1 MFAKVKLIA
10 SALRRRL
17 FLMHRG
23 ESSLLPSD
31 FNCLPFASLSR
42 QEQFVVTQYL
52 ISVAELVGLLNGI
65 QSRGRAVDHD
75 LVLANFAK
83 CESAYVAAGFMPFM
97 PGALKASAL
106 TSLEPQAIDRS
117 LLVRRSTGD
126 NHACFAVV
134 MRQQVERLL
143 RSGKVI
149 KLDSR
154 VAEQRLKELCDSSRG
169 YRSDL
174 PDQP

>member
-17 FLMHRG
+17 FLVHR
-23 ESSLLPSD
+23 EDSNQLPSD
-31 FNCLPFASLSR
+31 PNCLPFASLSR

-52 ISVAELVGLLNGI
+52 ISVSELVGLLNCM

-83 CESAYVAAGFMPFM
+83 GEADYVSFGFMPFM
-97 PGALKASAL
+97 PGALKASGL

-117 LLVRRSTGD
+117 LLVRRSAGD
-126 NHACFAVV
+126 NHACFAAV

-154 VAEQRLKELCDSSRG
+154 VAEQRLKELCETSRG
-169 YRSDL
+169 DLADRPDRS
-174 PDQP
+174 

>member
-1 MFAKVKLIA
+1 MFAKIKLIA

-17 FLMHRG
+17 FLVHRG
-23 ESSLLPSD
+23 DSNQSPTD
-31 FNCLPFASLSR
+31 PNCLPFASLSR

-52 ISVAELVGLLNGI
+52 ISVAELVGLLNCM
-65 QSRGRAVDHD
+65 QSSGRAVDHD

-83 CESAYVAAGFMPFM
+83 GEAAYVVAGFMPFM
-97 PGALKASAL
+97 PGALKASGL

-117 LLVRRSTGD
+117 LLVRRSTGE
-126 NHACFAVV
+126 NYACFASA

-154 VAEQRLKELCDSSRG
+154 VAQQRLNDLCDASQPD
-169 YRSDL
+169 RSDR
-174 PDQP
+174 P

>member
-17 FLMHRG
+17 FLVHR
-23 ESSLLPSD
+23 EDSNQLPTD
-31 FNCLPFASLSR
+31 PNFLPFASLSR

-52 ISVAELVGLLNGI
+52 ISVSELVGLVNGI

-75 LVLANFAK
+75 VVLANFAK
-83 CESAYVAAGFMPFM
+83 GEAAYVLAGFVPFM
-97 PGALKASAL
+97 PGAIKASGL
-106 TSLEPQAIDRS
+106 SSLEPQAIDRS

-126 NHACFAVV
+126 NHACFAAA

-149 KLDSR
+149 KLDSW
-154 VAEQRLKELCDSSRG
+154 VAEQRLKELCDASRG
-169 YRSDL
+169 DQSDWPGRS
-174 PDQP
+174 

>member
-1 MFAKVKLIA
+1 MFAKVKLIV

-23 ESSLLPSD
+23 DSSPLPTD
-31 FNCLPFASLSR
+31 PNCLPFASLSR

-52 ISVAELVGLLNGI
+52 ISVSELVSLVNCI

-83 CESAYVAAGFMPFM
+83 GEAAYVAAGFMPFM
-97 PGALKASAL
+97 PGAIMASGL

-117 LLVRRSTGD
+117 LLLRRSTGD
-126 NHACFAVV
+126 NYACFAAV

-149 KLDSR
+149 KLDSQ
-154 VAEQRLKELCDSSRG
+154 VAERRLKELCEASR
-169 YRSDL
+169 
-174 PDQP
+174 PDNSRP

>member
-10 SALRRRL
+10 NALRRRL
-17 FLMHRG
+17 FLVHRG
-23 ESSLLPSD
+23 GHNQLPTDS
-31 FNCLPFASLSR
+31 NCLPFASLSR

-52 ISVAELVGLLNGI
+52 ISVSELVGLVNGI

-75 LVLANFAK
+75 VVLANFAK
-83 CESAYVAAGFMPFM
+83 GEAAYVLAGFVPFM
-97 PGALKASAL
+97 PGAIKASGL

-117 LLVRRSTGD
+117 LLVRRSTGE
-126 NHACFAVV
+126 NHACFAAA

-154 VAEQRLKELCDSSRG
+154 VAEQRLKDLCEASRAD
-169 YRSDL
+169 RSGL
-174 PDQP
+174 PDQS

>member
-1 MFAKVKLIA
+1 MIAKVKLIA

-17 FLMHRG
+17 FLVHR
-23 ESSLLPSD
+23 EDSNQLPSD
-31 FNCLPFASLSR
+31 PNCLPFASLSR

-52 ISVAELVGLLNGI
+52 ISVSELVGLLNCI

-75 LVLANFAK
+75 LVLSNFAK
-83 CESAYVAAGFMPFM
+83 GEADYVSFGFMPFM
-97 PGALKASAL
+97 PGALKASGL

-117 LLVRRSTGD
+117 LLVRRSAGD
-126 NHACFAVV
+126 NHACFAAV

-154 VAEQRLKELCDSSRG
+154 VAEQRLKELCEGSLGDLADRPD
-169 YRSDL
+169 RS
-174 PDQP
+174 

>member
-17 FLMHRG
+17 YLVHRG
-23 ESSLLPSD
+23 GRDQLPSD
-31 FNCLPFASLSR
+31 PNCLPFASLSR

-52 ISVAELVGLLNGI
+52 ISVAELASLMNGI

-75 LVLANFAK
+75 VVLANFAK
-83 CESAYVAAGFMPFM
+83 GEADYVSSGFMPFM
-97 PGALKASAL
+97 PGALKAAGL

-117 LLVRRSTGD
+117 LLVRRSTGE
-126 NHACFAVV
+126 NHACFAHA

-143 RSGKVI
+143 RSGQVLQ
-149 KLDSR
+149 LDSR
-154 VAEQRLKELCDSSRG
+154 VAEQRLKDLCEASRADLSG
-169 YRSDL
+169 L
-174 PDQP
+174 PDRS